1 MPAALCQPDDANAWQ
16 AFAARQRGQ
25 IKRKMSALWVL
36 LEVVSL
42 AALLVLACVAVLA
55 RRKSR
60 ANFGGDAD
68 EPDWWSDFE
77 REFALYA
84 ASQEAAR
91 SAEPA
96 PRPPSRRPRH
106 SG

>member
-1 MPAALCQPDDANAWQ
+1 M
-16 AFAARQRGQ
+16 
-25 IKRKMSALWVL
+25 
-36 LEVVSL
+36 VSL
-42 AALLVLACVAVLA
+42 AALLALACVAVLV
-55 RRKSR
+55 RKKSR
-60 ANFGGDAD
+60 ANFGGEAD